1 MMEFRLGEE
10 SKINKKEKVFLYRNL
25 CINNL
30 LILSKEMCQKSME
43 ISMRFFKYILLI
55 CILLGSLNV
64 AGCGILGSSG
74 EDSGEKVYSVDSS
87 LRPSTKERK
96 WNPTPSSQI
105 ILRAGDMRIKELRT
119 SCAEGDYVKTS
130 AVVGNVV
137 NTSGGYVSMLFEDK
151 TGSIQGVL
159 YPETINSDSSI
170 METLLKCSERGGS
183 VHVEGVLGVH
193 SNDLEIKILKL
204 EENSPDEPRA
214 K

>member
-1 MMEFRLGEE
+1 MGYRPGEE
-10 SKINKKEKVFLYRNL
+10 SKINKKEKQFSYRNL
-25 CINNL
+25 YINNL
-30 LILSKEMCQKSME
+30 LIFSKEMCQKSMG
-43 ISMRFFKYILLI
+43 IGIRRFKYILFI
-55 CILLGSLNV
+55 CILLGSLSA

-74 EDSGEKVYSVDSS
+74 ENSGEKVYSVDSS
-87 LRPSTKERK
+87 QRPSAKERK

-105 ILRAGDMRIKELRT
+105 ILRQGDMRIKEVRT
-119 SCAEGDYVKTS
+119 TCAEGDYVKTS

-170 METLLKCSERGGS
+170 MDTLLKCSERGGS

-204 EENSPDEPRA
+204 EENSPEDAQA